1 MQQSRK
7 KSYSMCLLHKIS
19 KKKFLILMGFSQLEF
34 EIEQCS
40 ISLNELQNKLYSFR
54 YLIATFSISNVLF
67 HLVFTSGGIFL
78 LGIAFFSK
86 ISSHFPSLL
95 VLDSAYATS
104 WIEAS
109 RFLKTGE
116 LSSLFLRFL
125 DRRHTFFMGLST

>member
-19 KKKFLILMGFSQLEF
+19 KKKFLILMGFSQLEL

-67 HLVFTSGGIFL
+67 HLVFIHVRRNFSSRHCIF
-78 LGIAFFSK
+78 
-86 ISSHFPSLL
+86 FPK
-95 VLDSAYATS
+95 
-104 WIEAS
+104 
-109 RFLKTGE
+109 FLPIFPVY
-116 LSSLFLRFL
+116 LYW
-125 DRRHTFFMGLST
+125 